1 MNKYFPKPYRNFGG
15 NINVKVD
22 SSNYV
27 IKADLNSAAVI
38 DTSKLALKLNLA
50 SLEAEKDKINVDKL
64 KTVPVYLSKLSNVV
78 NNEVVKKTVYDK
90 LVAKL
95 NDIDT
100 GGFVLKTKYTA
111 DKSDLEQ
118 KISDADKKI
127 PYTNGLVKKQI
138 IMLKLVKQKAK
149 YLVSLAQLLMLH

>member
-27 IKADLNSAAVI
+27 IKADLKSAAVI

-64 KTVPVYLSKLSNVV
+64 KTVPVYLSKPSNLV

-111 DKSDLEQ
+111 DKSDLE
-118 KISDADKKI
+118 
-127 PYTNGLVKKQI
+127 
-138 IMLKLVKQKAK
+138 
-149 YLVSLAQLLMLH
+149 

>member
-27 IKADLNSAAVI
+27 IKADLKSAAVI

-64 KTVPVYLSKLSNVV
+64 KTVPVYLSKLSNLV